1 MKRSLLILALIAL
14 NLLGGSGMAIAQAD
28 DNSAIMESIVKAGRD
43 MKSMKCTFVQT
54 VSSTLLQEKQMS
66 EGSILYL
73 PESRLRIAYTKPDAY
88 AISIEDGRMSMTR
101 DGATH
106 EVQGTQNRIF
116 QGIATMVMGFMNG
129 DALTDSKL
137 FNSSV
142 SVQDGSWVVRL
153 DPRRKDLKRLFSAVV
168 LTFDP
173 STSLLRSME
182 MIQSDGGSTGIHI
195 TKAETGGDYEAEW

>member
-1 MKRSLLILALIAL
+1 MKRSLLILALVAL
-14 NLLGGSGMAIAQAD
+14 SLIGGSGMAIAQAD
-28 DNSAIMESIVKAGRD
+28 DSSAIMESIVKAGRD

-73 PESRLRIAYTKPDAY
+73 PESRLRIAYTKPDVY

-101 DGATH
+101 EGATH
-106 EVQGTQNRIF
+106 EVQGTQNRMF

-142 SVQDGSWVVRL
+142 SVQNGSWVVRL